1 MEGTPS
7 NQQKKIKELT
17 DQLSINGVPDTVAY
31 ITEKEVMQVSSD
43 LAELGYD
50 EELYA
55 PIFQGSTEPISF
67 VIMNLG

>member
-7 NQQKKIKELT
+7 NQQNKIKELV
-17 DQLSINGVPDTVAY
+17 DKLSVNGVPDTVAY

-55 PIFQGSTEPISF
+55 PLFQESTKPIAF
-67 VIMNLG
+67 VIMNLC